1 MQIIWIALAV
11 LWGGMAVLVLGLRIA
26 EVTRK
31 EERPAALFTVYP
43 LYRDHEE
50 APQQLKRLMGD
61 ICWMDNDLIAHV
73 YVVNINAHVEPAAQ
87 CRQLCL
93 HHPNFTYCTAE
104 EFTKILE
111 EAEK

>member
-1 MQIIWIALAV
+1 MDCAGSAFGWNGSACS
-11 LWGGMAVLVLGLRIA
+11 GLRIA

-73 YVVNINAHVEPAAQ
+73 YVVNVNAHVEPAAQ

>member
-11 LWGGMAVLVLGLRIA
+11 LLGGMAVLVLGLRIA

-61 ICWMDNDLIAHV
+61 IC
-73 YVVNINAHVEPAAQ
+73 
-87 CRQLCL
+87 
-93 HHPNFTYCTAE
+93 
-104 EFTKILE
+104 
-111 EAEK
+111 